1 MMLKLKT
8 SPRPETGTQLDSVE
22 LHFEHI
28 SYAGNRSTP
37 HPAHF
42 CTIRRP
48 LRAPSKNSV
57 MSGVIAGIGLSVLL
71 EGIGIRL
78 VDDRLKRVVT
88 SWEVDARNSG
98 SGMRSKNEGRMCC

>member
-8 SPRPETGTQLDSVE
+8 SPRPETGTQLESVE

-42 CTIRRP
+42 CTISRP
-48 LRAPSKNSV
+48 SRAPSKNSV
-57 MSGVIAGIGLSVLL
+57 MSGVIAGIGLLL

-78 VDDRLKRVVT
+78 VDDRLKRVAT
-88 SWEVDARNSG
+88 SWRLTRAIQAQGCDPRT
-98 SGMRSKNEGRMCC
+98 R